1 MPRIVLSLAE
11 WTSIAGELTGGHH
24 VISPPGLQQRI
35 QALLHQAPRG
45 WPDQPFAL
53 ELDESSCDAV
63 VAAQDALL
71 VRRDPHVRQRIASV
85 AEAVAII
92 HDHQHHHPPH

>member
-1 MPRIVLSLAE
+1 MPRIVLSLTE
-11 WTSIAGELTGGHH
+11 WQSIARELAGAANPN
-24 VISPPGLQQRI
+24 SPPGLQQRI

-63 VAAQDALL
+63 VAAQDAL

-85 AEAVAII
+85 AEAVEII
-92 HDHQHHHPPH
+92 HDHQHHP